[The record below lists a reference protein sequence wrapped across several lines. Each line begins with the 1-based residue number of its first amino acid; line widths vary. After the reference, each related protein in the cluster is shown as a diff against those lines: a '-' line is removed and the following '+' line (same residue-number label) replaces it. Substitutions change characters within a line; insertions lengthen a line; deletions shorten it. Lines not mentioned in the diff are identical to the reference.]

1 MHLTSS
7 SLTPSVTV
15 GELVQLLNLLAICV
29 QVLAFMVLLGF
40 FYHKFRYDD
49 LESKMQALKD
59 IDVEKGLGT
68 ASNKDQDQDG
78 TEKQGCNKLA
88 HSLNKKTRKVAIH
101 SNCPICNHRY
111 A

>member
-1 MHLTSS
+1 MSTSNS
-7 SLTPSVTV
+7 TDV

-29 QVLAFMVLLGF
+29 QVLAFMLLLGF

-59 IDVEKGLGT
+59 IDVEKGFGT
-68 ASNKDQDQDG
+68 AYNKNQGHDG
-78 TEKQGCNKLA
+78 TEKQGGNKLA
-88 HSLNKKTRKVAIH
+88 HSLNKKTRKVAVH